1 MEHKIA
7 EKLMEELKPCPYS
20 RPQISSAVD
29 RMMQAA
35 IKQDPTYLWPIDCY
49 VALWALKNIG
59 RAAPENKPLTMEELR
74 RMDGEPVFAIPLD
87 KNADWIEHW
96 AILRKDIVTAN
107 SISTKGRMYF
117 LYLKDYGKT
126 WLAYARKPEGSAP

>member
-1 MEHKIA
+1 VKDTEKIIKMLRSHRMGCFGCGYEHNCRDNGCHLMQMA
-7 EKLMEELKPCPYS
+7 ANELDKLTHRTE
-20 RPQISSAVD
+20 
-29 RMMQAA
+29 
-35 IKQDPTYLWPIDCY
+35 
-49 VALWALKNIG
+49 
-59 RAAPENKPLTMEELR
+59 PENKPLTMEELR

-96 AILRKDIVTAN
+96 EILRKDIVTAN

-126 WLAYARKPEGSAP
+126 WLAYAHKPERSE